1 MTFEDLLARDGSL
14 VYRTKGVSME
24 PMLRQ
29 DRDLVT
35 IQVPETRL
43 KKYDVALYK
52 RGKDFV
58 LHRVM
63 DVKEGYYL
71 IRGDNTFSMEH
82 VPDSAVIG
90 VLTSFQRKS
99 MVYSVTDTSYL
110 CYVRIWCAI
119 YPLRFLY
126 NRCRRLAA
134 RLARKMGIL
143 PLLKKLLGRDRGQ

>member
-1 MTFEDLLARDGSL
+1 MTFEDLLARDGYL

-29 DRDLVT
+29 NRDLVT

-43 KKYDVALYK
+43 KKYEVALYK
-52 RGKDFV
+52 RGKDYV
-58 LHRVM
+58 LHRVL
-63 DVKEGYYL
+63 DVKEDFYL

-90 VLTSFQRKS
+90 VLTSFQRKGR
-99 MVYSVTDTSYL
+99 VYSVTDWNYL
-110 CYVRIWCAI
+110 LYVRFWCAI

-126 NRCRRLAA
+126 NRFRRLAV
-134 RLARKMGIL
+134 RLARKMDIL
-143 PLLKKLLGRDRGQ
+143 PLLKRLLGRDRVR

>member
-1 MTFEDLLARDGSL
+1 MTFEDLLARDGYL
-14 VYRTKGVSME
+14 VYRTKGESME

-29 DRDLVT
+29 NRDLVT

-43 KKYDVALYK
+43 KKYEVALYK
-52 RGKDFV
+52 RGKDYV
-58 LHRVM
+58 LHRVL
-63 DVKEGYYL
+63 DVKKGFYL

-99 MVYSVTDTSYL
+99 RVYSVTDRNYL
-110 CYVRIWCAI
+110 LYVRFWCSI

-126 NRCRRLAA
+126 NRFRRLAV

-143 PLLKKLLGRDRGQ
+143 PLLKRLLGRDRVR

>member
-1 MTFEDLLARDGSL
+1 
-14 VYRTKGVSME
+14 ME

-52 RGKDFV
+52 RGKDYV
-58 LHRVM
+58 LHRVLG
-63 DVKEGYYL
+63 VKEGYYL

-82 VPDSAVIG
+82 VPEAAVIG

-99 MVYSVTDTSYL
+99 MVYSVTDRSYL

-119 YPLRFLY
+119 YPLRFLC

-134 RLARKMGIL
+134 RLARKMGIH
-143 PLLKKLLGRDRGQ
+143 PLLKKLLGRDRGR